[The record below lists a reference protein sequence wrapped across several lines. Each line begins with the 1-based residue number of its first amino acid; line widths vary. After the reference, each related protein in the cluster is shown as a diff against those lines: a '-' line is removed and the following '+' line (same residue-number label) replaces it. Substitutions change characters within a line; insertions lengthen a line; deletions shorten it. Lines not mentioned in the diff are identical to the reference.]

1 MTGRVIVGLLW
12 LTILIVV
19 AGAWSAGASIVE
31 RPGIPGIRVLEPPA
45 PAPPRVDLY
54 GNEVEDAVGDYR
66 IDFDGEVYERHSPD
80 TEVSRLAGPSV

>member
-12 LTILIVV
+12 LTMLIVV
-19 AGAWSAGASIVE
+19 AGAWSAGAGIVE
-31 RPGIPGIRVLEPPA
+31 RPGISALDLLEPPA
-45 PAPPRVDLY
+45 PPPPRMDLY
-54 GNEVEDAVGDYR
+54 GNEVEEAVGDYR

>member
-1 MTGRVIVGLLW
+1 LLW

-19 AGAWSAGASIVE
+19 AGAWSAGAGIIE
-31 RPGIPGIRVLEPPA
+31 RPGISA
-45 PAPPRVDLY
+45 PAPSAPAPSRIDLY

-80 TEVSRLAGPSV
+80 TDVARLASPSV